1 MDTVFPGCL
10 AEPVFLNAL
19 VYSITHTLSAG
30 EVTVEG
36 LRLEAKVIEH
46 LNTKLTDTDQMLNP
60 AVIGAIMILKGVAV
74 GRALL

>member
-46 LNTKLTDTDQMLNP
+46 L
-60 AVIGAIMILKGVAV
+60 MILKGVAV